1 MQLRGIKKHSSKMKI
16 KTFSNTLISYK
27 KNSLFFL
34 MLLPA
39 IIYFIVFHYLPMYGV
54 TIAFKDYYILKGILG
69 SKWVGFKHFE
79 DLFSG
84 LFFWPVFKNTLIISF
99 YKLIFGFF
107 APILLAIMLNEVSH
121 NKYKKTVQSITYLP
135 HFMSWVVLSGLLIEI
150 LSPSR
155 GPVNIILQG
164 IGLDPIFFMAEKSWF
179 RSILVG
185 SSIWKEAG
193 WSSIIYLAAISGI
206 DPQMYEVAELDGAS
220 RIRKIWNIT
229 IPSIMPV
236 IIIMFIFATGKIIQ
250 DDFEQVY
257 NLLNPAVMEV
267 GDVISTY
274 TYREGLERMN
284 YSYAAAVGL
293 FKNVISFTLVM
304 GTNYIARRTSDYALW

>member
-1 MQLRGIKKHSSKMKI
+1 MQLRGMKKQSNEMKI
-16 KTFSNTLISYK
+16 NRFSNTLISYK

-39 IIYFIVFHYLPMYGV
+39 IIYFVIFHYLPMYGV

-79 DLFSG
+79 DVFSG

-99 YKLIFGFF
+99 YKLMLGFF
-107 APILLAIMLNEVSH
+107 APIVLAIMLNEVSH
-121 NKYKKTVQSITYLP
+121 NKYKKVVQSITYLP

-155 GPVNIILQG
+155 GPVNILLQG
-164 IGLDPIFFMAEKSWF
+164 IGLEPIYFIAEKSWF

-220 RIRKIWNIT
+220 RMRKIWNIT

-293 FKNVISFTLVM
+293 FKNVISFALVM

>member
-1 MQLRGIKKHSSKMKI
+1 MEEVKIGKVNQKLRFRLLHTLADYKKHS
-16 KTFSNTLISYK
+16 L
-27 KNSLFFL
+27 LFL
-34 MLLPA
+34 MLLPTVL
-39 IIYFIVFHYLPMYGV
+39 YFIIFHYLPMYGV
-54 TIAFKDYYILKGILG
+54 TIAFKDYYILKGIMG
-69 SKWVGFKHFE
+69 SEWVGLKHFK
-79 DLFSG
+79 DVFSG
-84 LFFWPVFKNTLIISF
+84 LFFWPVFRNTLIISV
-99 YKLIFGFF
+99 YKLLFGFI
-107 APILLAIMLNEVSH
+107 APIGLAILLNEVSH
-121 NKYKKTVQSITYLP
+121 NKFKKTVQSITYLP

-155 GPVNIILQG
+155 GPINIFLQSM
-164 IGLDPIFFMAEKSWF
+164 GLEPIFFIAEKSWF
-179 RSILVG
+179 RGILVG

-220 RIRKIWNIT
+220 RLRKIWSIT

-267 GDVISTY
+267 GDVVSTY

-293 FKNVISFTLVM
+293 FKNIISFTLVM
-304 GTNYIARRTSDYALW
+304 GTNFVARKTSDYALW

>member
-1 MQLRGIKKHSSKMKI
+1 MQTKEMEKLSRKPGNH
-16 KTFSNTLISYK
+16 FSDILLGYK

-34 MLLPA
+34 MLLPT

-54 TIAFKDYYILKGILG
+54 TIAFKDYYILKGIMG
-69 SKWVGFKHFE
+69 SKWVGLKHFK
-79 DLFSG
+79 DVFSG

-107 APILLAIMLNEVSH
+107 APIALAIMLNEVSH
-121 NKYKKTVQSITYLP
+121 NKFKKTVQSITYLP

-155 GPVNIILQG
+155 GPFNILLQG
-164 IGLDPIFFMAEKSWF
+164 IGLDPIFFIAEKGWF
-179 RSILVG
+179 RGILVG

-193 WSSIIYLAAISGI
+193 WSSIIFLAAISGI

-220 RIRKIWNIT
+220 RMRKIWSIT

-284 YSYAAAVGL
+284 YSYAAAVGM
-293 FKNVISFTLVM
+293 FKNIISFAMVM
-304 GTNYIARRTSDYALW
+304 GTNYIARKTSDYALW